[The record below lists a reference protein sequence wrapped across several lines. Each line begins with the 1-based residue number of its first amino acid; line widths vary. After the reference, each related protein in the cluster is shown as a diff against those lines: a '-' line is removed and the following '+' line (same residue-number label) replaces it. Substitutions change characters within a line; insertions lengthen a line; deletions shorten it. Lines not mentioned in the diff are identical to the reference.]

1 MIKFTQKIIYQFKEY
16 FILLLLVLISL
27 LFISN
32 SDNPKA
38 KRIQAFALANF
49 AVVQN
54 VTSSFVS
61 IFVKD
66 ESIEELKKQN
76 ALIMLEVEKS
86 RKAEKENQEL
96 RSLLGLKDTSKYSLI
111 AANVVSKLVNK
122 FHGNFIID
130 RGLEH
135 GLVKGMPVINSA
147 GLVGI
152 LMDVE
157 KNYSV
162 VRTLYNTS
170 LNVAVTI
177 PRTNVNGVLN
187 FNGRDLII
195 KNIPTTYD
203 VKVGDVIQTS
213 EFSTAFPPA
222 IPIGTIEKKELNM
235 LGLLHSLYVKPFSD
249 INTSSFLFVVKVV
262 PSKQINNLEMNL
274 IKKP

>member
-32 SDNPKA
+32 SENPKA

-76 ALIMLEVEKS
+76 ALIMLELEKS

-122 FHGNFIID
+122 FQGNFIID
-130 RGLEH
+130 KGLEH

>member
-32 SDNPKA
+32 SENPKA

-76 ALIMLEVEKS
+76 ALIMLELEKS

-96 RSLLGLKDTSKYSLI
+96 RSLLGLKDTSKYTLI

-122 FHGNFIID
+122 FQGNFIID
-130 RGLEH
+130 RGSEH
-135 GLVKGMPVINSA
+135 GLVKGMPVITSA
-147 GLVGI
+147 GLAGI
-152 LMDVE
+152 IMDVE

-177 PRTNVNGVLN
+177 ARTNVNGILN

>member
-27 LFISN
+27 FFISN
-32 SDNPKA
+32 SENPKA

-61 IFVKD
+61 IFAKD

-111 AANVVSKLVNK
+111 ATNVVSKLVNK
-122 FHGNFIID
+122 FQGNFIID

>member
-27 LFISN
+27 FFISN
-32 SDNPKA
+32 SENPKA

-54 VTSSFVS
+54 VTSSFLS

-76 ALIMLEVEKS
+76 ALIMLQLEKS
-86 RKAEKENQEL
+86 RKAVKENQEL
-96 RSLLGLKDTSKYSLI
+96 RSLLGLKDTSKYTLI

-122 FHGNFIID
+122 FQGNFIID
-130 RGLEH
+130 RGSEH
-135 GLVKGMPVINSA
+135 GLVKGMPVITSA
-147 GLVGI
+147 GLAGI
-152 LMDVE
+152 IMDVE

-162 VRTLYNTS
+162 ARTLYNTS
-170 LNVAVTI
+170 LNIAVTI
-177 PRTNVNGVLN
+177 SRTNVNGILN

>member
-32 SDNPKA
+32 SENPKA

-76 ALIMLEVEKS
+76 ALIMLQLEKS
-86 RKAEKENQEL
+86 RKAVKENQEL
-96 RSLLGLKDTSKYSLI
+96 RSLLGLKDTSKYTLI

-122 FHGNFIID
+122 FQGNFIID
-130 RGLEH
+130 RGYEH
-135 GLVKGMPVINSA
+135 GLVKGMPVITSA
-147 GLVGI
+147 GLAGI
-152 LMDVE
+152 IMDVE

-162 VRTLYNTS
+162 ARTLYNTS

-177 PRTNVNGVLN
+177 PRTNVNGILN

>member
-76 ALIMLEVEKS
+76 ALIMLELEKS

-122 FHGNFIID
+122 FQGNFIID

>member
-27 LFISN
+27 FFISN
-32 SDNPKA
+32 SENPKA

-54 VTSSFVS
+54 VTSSFLS

-76 ALIMLEVEKS
+76 ALIMLQLEKS
-86 RKAEKENQEL
+86 RKAVKENQEL
-96 RSLLGLKDTSKYSLI
+96 RSLLGLKDTSKYTLI

-122 FHGNFIID
+122 FQGNFIID
-130 RGLEH
+130 RGSEH
-135 GLVKGMPVINSA
+135 GLVKGMPVITSA
-147 GLVGI
+147 GLAGI
-152 LMDVE
+152 IMDVE

-162 VRTLYNTS
+162 ARTLYNTS
-170 LNVAVTI
+170 LNIAVTI
-177 PRTNVNGVLN
+177 SRTNVNGILN

-222 IPIGTIEKKELNM
+222 IPIGTIEKKELNI

>member
-32 SDNPKA
+32 SENPKA

-76 ALIMLEVEKS
+76 ALIMLELEKS

-122 FHGNFIID
+122 FQGNFIID

>member
-32 SDNPKA
+32 SENPKA

-76 ALIMLEVEKS
+76 ALIMLELEKS

-122 FHGNFIID
+122 FQGNFIID
-130 RGLEH
+130 KGLEH

-262 PSKQINNLEMNL
+262 PSKQINKLEMNL

>member
-1 MIKFTQKIIYQFKEY
+1 
-16 FILLLLVLISL
+16 

-32 SDNPKA
+32 SENPKA

-76 ALIMLEVEKS
+76 ALIMLELEKS

-96 RSLLGLKDTSKYSLI
+96 RSLLGLKDTSKYTLI

-122 FHGNFIID
+122 FQGNFIID
-130 RGLEH
+130 RGSEH
-135 GLVKGMPVINSA
+135 GLVKGMPVITSA
-147 GLVGI
+147 GLAGI
-152 LMDVE
+152 IMDVE

-177 PRTNVNGVLN
+177 ARTNVNGILN

>member
-32 SDNPKA
+32 SENPKA

-76 ALIMLEVEKS
+76 ALIMLELEKS

>member
-32 SDNPKA
+32 SENPKA

-76 ALIMLEVEKS
+76 ALIMLELEKS

-122 FHGNFIID
+122 FQGNFIID

-262 PSKQINNLEMNL
+262 PSKQINKLEMNL

>member
-32 SDNPKA
+32 SENPKA

-76 ALIMLEVEKS
+76 ALIMLELEKS

-122 FHGNFIID
+122 FQGNFIID

-162 VRTLYNTS
+162 VRTLFNTS

>member
-32 SDNPKA
+32 SENPKA

-76 ALIMLEVEKS
+76 ALIMLELEKS

-122 FHGNFIID
+122 FQGNFIID

-187 FNGRDLII
+187 FNGRDLVI

-262 PSKQINNLEMNL
+262 PSKQINKLEMNL

>member
-1 MIKFTQKIIYQFKEY
+1 MIKYIQQIIYQFKEY

-27 LFISN
+27 FLISK
-32 SDNPKA
+32 SENPKA

-49 AVVQN
+49 AIVQN
-54 VTSSFVS
+54 FTSSFVS

-76 ALIMLEVEKS
+76 ALIMLQLEKL
-86 RKAEKENQEL
+86 RKAEKENAEL
-96 RSLLGLKDTSKYSLI
+96 RSLLGLKDTSKYSLV
-111 AANVVSKLVNK
+111 AANIVSKLVNK
-122 FHGNFIID
+122 FQGNCIID
-130 RGLEH
+130 KGREQ
-135 GLVKGMPVINSA
+135 GLVKGMPVINSK

-157 KNYSV
+157 QNYSV
-162 VRTLYNTS
+162 VKTIYNTS
-170 LNVAVTI
+170 LNIAVTI

-213 EFSTAFPPA
+213 DFSTTFPPA
-222 IPIGTIEKKELNM
+222 IPIGNIEKKELNM

-249 INTSSFLFVVKVV
+249 INTTNFLFVIKVI

>member
-32 SDNPKA
+32 SENPKA

-54 VTSSFVS
+54 LTSSFVS

-76 ALIMLEVEKS
+76 ALIMLELEKS

>member
-32 SDNPKA
+32 SENPKA

-61 IFVKD
+61 IFAKD

-122 FHGNFIID
+122 FQGNFIID

-262 PSKQINNLEMNL
+262 PSKQINKLEMNL